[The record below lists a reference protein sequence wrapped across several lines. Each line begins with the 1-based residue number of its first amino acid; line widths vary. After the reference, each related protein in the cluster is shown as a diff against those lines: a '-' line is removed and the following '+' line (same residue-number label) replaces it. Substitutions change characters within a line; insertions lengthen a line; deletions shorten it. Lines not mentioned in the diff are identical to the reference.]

1 MNNELPEFEQ
11 GSVKKAMQGVTS
23 SDLWKVPRDRLIVQ
37 PGFNVRMP
45 TPEYKAHI
53 RQIADSIKANGYMQ
67 DKPIAGYVAVDG
79 KGVDTII
86 VTDGHSRLAAFDLAV
101 SEGWEGTELPV
112 VTKPRGTSMEDLTIA
127 LVTSNN
133 GRPLSPFEIGMV
145 AKRLVGYGME
155 PKDIAIRLGYTK
167 QYIDGLLDVV
177 AAPKAIRD
185 LVSSGKVSTT
195 LAVETIK
202 KHGKE
207 AGKVLSQGAQEATAS
222 GKDRVTKKH
231 VNKATTKAE
240 KKTKAGKD
248 NPQEPLQG
256 DLLAGTPV
264 DPRVAQIEAGAKWFR
279 DSGYGDDMKDVLI
292 SYTAQMMSLSQDD
305 VAAYFQDEL

>member
-202 KHGKE
+202 KHGKD

-240 KKTKAGKD
+240 KPAKKNT
-248 NPQEPLQG
+248 PVQG
-256 DLLAGTPV
+256 DLLAV
-264 DPRVAQIEAGAKWFR
+264 DAKVAQLQAGAKWFQ
-279 DSGYGDDMKDVLI
+279 DSGYGDDMKDALI
-292 SYTAQMMSLSQDD
+292 SYTAQMMGLSQDE
-305 VAAYFQDEL
+305 VSPYFEDDL